1 VATPYNEALTW
12 MVQGI
17 NAHRRLVM
25 HGAPIDY
32 AELEKRAKA

>member
-1 VATPYNEALTW
+1 

-25 HGAPIDY
+25 HGAPVDY
-32 AELEKRAKA
+32 EALEKRAKA